1 MPLQN
6 ILHVLFSKTVNI
18 EILGVQVEQI
28 QLMLVK
34 ENWHSHAFGFLI
46 WD

>member
-6 ILHVLFSKTVNI
+6 ILHVLFSKTVSI

-34 ENWHSHAFGFLI
+34 EDWHSHAFGFLI